1 MEKLQ
6 HISKKTPSGVDVFA
20 LDTGSVINAESEA
33 MLQAL
38 HSRSTGGIRSHLEVL
53 KKTGSENFMS
63 KFYVGYGHKSIGDCG
78 SMTLFIE
85 GLSMLGAKAI
95 QDTKLY
101 NGQEASTRYIDFSK
115 QAILNPL
122 GTPEAEVL
130 QEKQRSF
137 YLEILPEIKEHMKT
151 LFPKEEGQSEK
162 LYESTIAAKAF
173 DVGRGFLPAGCSTNI
188 AWHTNLRQ
196 IADRI
201 SVLRHHPLSE
211 MREIAETLLDV
222 VLEKYPNSF
231 SKKTYEETENYN
243 ESVFEK
249 YYYHNAESPKMEL
262 SHNGLDTKMLKVY
275 KHELKERPNNKT
287 EFPAFFD
294 SIGTLSFEYT
304 LDFGSFRDIQRHRA
318 VHQRMPLLT
327 TEIGFHKWYLKIL
340 PESLKEKA
348 KKHLEEVEDIL
359 KSLEASPEV
368 LQYYIPMGYKMSCHI
383 MGTLPALSYVCE
395 LRSTTYV
402 HPTLRLVAIAM
413 GELIEK
419 ETGIPLF
426 LDKNPELLDL
436 RRGKQDI
443 KLKEEE

>member
-1 MEKLQ
+1 MENLK

-38 HSRSTGGIRSHLEVL
+38 HSRSTGGIRNHLEVL

-63 KFYVGYGHKSIGDCG
+63 RFYVGYGHKSIGDCG

-115 QAILNPL
+115 QEIQNPL
-122 GTPEAEVL
+122 NTPEGEAL

-137 YLEILPEIKEHMKT
+137 YLSILPKIKEHMKT

-162 LYESTIAAKAF
+162 IYENTIAAKAF

-188 AWHTNLRQ
+188 AWHTTLRQ
-196 IADRI
+196 VADRI
-201 SVLRHHPLSE
+201 SVLRHHPLAE
-211 MREIAETLLDV
+211 IREIAQTLLEV

-231 SKKTYEETENYN
+231 SDKTYEDTENFLSQEYAKN
-243 ESVFEK
+243 YYFHKTHVSVCT
-249 YYYHNAESPKMEL
+249 L
-262 SHNGLDTKMLKVY
+262 SHDGIDTSMLS
-275 KHELKERPNNKT
+275 EFKEVLQKRPNNKT
-287 EFPAFFD
+287 ELPTYLD
-294 SIGTLSFEYT
+294 SIGTLSFEYQ

-318 VHQRMPLLT
+318 PYQRMPLLT
-327 TEIGFHKWYLKIL
+327 TEIGFHEWYLGIL
-340 PESLKEKA
+340 PESLQTPA
-348 KKHLEEVEDIL
+348 KKHLGEVEKIL
-359 KSLEASPEV
+359 SCFNTSEEI

-383 MGTLPALSYVCE
+383 MGTLPSLIYLTE
-395 LRSTTYV
+395 IRSTTYV
-402 HPTLRLVAIAM
+402 HPTLRILAIDM
-413 GELIEK
+413 
-419 ETGIPLF
+419 
-426 LDKNPELLDL
+426 
-436 RRGKQDI
+436 
-443 KLKEEE
+443 